1 MYTEDEAATVAA
13 TVAAPMQRIEI
24 VGERRREH
32 DAAFRAMVV
41 EQAGQPGGRVQD
53 VARRHGICSSL
64 IYRWRRAASP
74 QVGAGSAVQ
83 LVPVRVAD
91 SRAEMRA
98 APRPPLSPTGQTR
111 PGLPRPGLI
120 EIEFEGGT
128 RVRVDGDVSLAAL
141 RRVVAALRR

>member
-1 MYTEDEAATVAA
+1 MDNEDEAASEAA

-32 DAAFRAMVV
+32 DAAFRAMLV
-41 EQAGQPGGRVQD
+41 EQASQPGARVQD
-53 VARRHGICSSL
+53 LARRHGICSSL
-64 IYRWRRAASP
+64 IYRWRRTASP
-74 QVGAGSAVQ
+74 QAGAGSAVQ
-83 LVPVRVAD
+83 LVPVRVAEP
-91 SRAEMRA
+91 RAQTRAA
-98 APRPPLSPTGQTR
+98 APRPPSPQTVQTQ
-111 PGLPRPGLI
+111 PGLI